1 MRSASSS
8 MAEAAQPPATAPDP
22 SKGRLAFI
30 TPRFGDEVVGG
41 SEAVMREAAVGL
53 AGRGWEVDVLT
64 TCARDH
70 YTWRNEYPAGVTQL
84 GNLTLR
90 RFPAIPPAVEERDAL
105 GRRILLGLPLSYD
118 DQCRWINATLRVPAL
133 FRYLLEHADRY
144 QAIVASPY
152 LSWITVA
159 CVDVAPERT
168 VLMPCVHDESYAHL
182 DLFRAT
188 LAKPALLWFLSEPE
202 CEVAQGLAPLPD
214 HVVTGAGV
222 EVPASYD
229 AQGFRRRYRIDKP
242 FVLYAGRRE
251 PEKGWDRLMAG
262 FELAVETYGLAF
274 DLVTIGAG
282 KPIIPTSLARRVR
295 DLGFLSEAER
305 NNAFA
310 ASEAYLQPST
320 NESFSRTVMESWLAG
335 TPVIAS
341 AQGAV
346 VAWHCERSRGGL
358 VYEDDFELAQC
369 LLLVEQAP
377 AVAKSLALNGRAYVL
392 ENYPWVEVLDR
403 MEHSLKAI
411 L

>member
-1 MRSASSS
+1 MP
-8 MAEAAQPPATAPDP
+8 EAGPGVGPAHDP
-22 SKGRLAFI
+22 SRGKIAFVP
-30 TPRFGDEVVGG
+30 PRFGDEVVGG
-41 SEAVMREAAVGL
+41 SEAVMREAAEGL
-53 AGRGWEVDVLT
+53 AARGWNVDVLT

-70 YTWRNEYPAGVTQL
+70 YTWRNEYPAGVSHV
-84 GNLTLR
+84 GGLTLR
-90 RFPAIPPAVEERDAL
+90 RFRVVPPAVAERDAL

-133 FRYLLEHADRY
+133 FRYLMEHAAGY
-144 QAIVASPY
+144 QAIVLSPY

-159 CVDVAPERT
+159 CVDIAPERT
-168 VLMPCVHDESYAHL
+168 VLMPCVHDESYVHL

-202 CEVAQGLAPLPD
+202 CEVAQALAPLPE

-222 EVPASYD
+222 VVPGAYD
-229 AQGFRRRYRIDKP
+229 AEGFRRRHRLDRP
-242 FVLYAGRRE
+242 FLLYAGRRE

-262 FELAVETYGLAF
+262 FELAVETYGLSL

-282 KPIIPTSLARRVR
+282 KPIIPASLASRVR
-295 DLGFLSEAER
+295 DLGFLSESER

-310 ASEAYLQPST
+310 AAEAYLQPST

-341 AQGAV
+341 AQGGV
-346 VAWHCERSRGGL
+346 VRWHCERSHGGL

-377 AVAKSLALNGRAYVL
+377 ALAKQLATKGRTYVL
-392 ENYPWVEVLDR
+392 ENYPWDEVLDR
-403 MEHSLKAI
+403 MEHSLKA
-411 L
+411 LL

>member
-1 MRSASSS
+1 M
-8 MAEAAQPPATAPDP
+8 PDRGT
-22 SKGRLAFI
+22 STGTIAFI

-41 SEAVMREAAVGL
+41 SEAVMREAAEGF
-53 AGRGWEVDVLT
+53 AARGWEVDVLT

-70 YTWRNEYPAGVTQL
+70 YTWRNEYPVGISHT
-84 GNLTLR
+84 GGLTLR
-90 RFPAIPPAVEERDAL
+90 RFPVVPPAIEERDAL

-133 FRYLLEHADRY
+133 FRYLMEHADRY
-144 QAIVASPY
+144 QAIVISPY

-159 CVDVAPERT
+159 CVDIAPERT

-202 CEVAQGLAPLPD
+202 CEVARGLAPLPD

-222 EVPASYD
+222 AVPASYD
-229 AQGFRRRYRIDKP
+229 PEGFRRRHRIEEP

-262 FELAVETYGLAF
+262 FELAVEAYGLSLH
-274 DLVTIGAG
+274 LVTIGAG
-282 KPIIPTSLARRVR
+282 KPIIPASLARRVR
-295 DLGFLSEAER
+295 DLGFLSETDR
-305 NNAFA
+305 NDAFA
-310 ASEAYLQPST
+310 AAEAYLQPST

-341 AQGAV
+341 GQGAV

-358 VYEDDFELAQC
+358 VYADDLELAQC

-377 AVAKSLALNGRAYVL
+377 ALARSLAANGRSHVL
-392 ENYPWVEVLDR
+392 ENYPWTEVLDR
-403 MEHSLKAI
+403 MEHSLKA
-411 L
+411 LL

>member
-1 MRSASSS
+1 MPEPSEP
-8 MAEAAQPPATAPDP
+8 AERALAPGR
-22 SKGRLAFI
+22 GRLAFI

-70 YTWRNEYPAGVTQL
+70 YTWRNEYPAGITHL
-84 GNLTLR
+84 GGVTLR

-144 QAIVASPY
+144 QAIVVSPY

-202 CEVAQGLAPLPD
+202 YEVARGLAPLPD

-229 AQGFRRRYRIDKP
+229 AQGFRRRHGIPKA

-262 FELAVETYGLAF
+262 FELAVETYGLTL

-282 KPIIPTSLARRVR
+282 KPIVPSSLARRVW

-310 ASEAYLQPST
+310 AAEAYLQPST

-341 AQGAV
+341 ARGAV

-377 AVAKSLALNGRAYVL
+377 ELAKGLAANGRVYVL
-392 ENYPWVEVLDR
+392 ENYPWHEVLDR